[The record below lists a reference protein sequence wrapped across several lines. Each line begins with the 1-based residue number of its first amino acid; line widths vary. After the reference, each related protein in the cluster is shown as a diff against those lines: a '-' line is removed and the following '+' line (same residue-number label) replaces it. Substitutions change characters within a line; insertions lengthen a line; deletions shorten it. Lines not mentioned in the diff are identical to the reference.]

1 MFKIKKSTEI
11 TLCGGKRF
19 TIYHWSPTQVI
30 RNMPKIGR
38 LVAVPMG
45 TMAGS
50 ALANGENMSDAVPTA
65 ILYILDQLEDGGEE
79 IIQILLDGVE
89 VDNMAGPIDI
99 DEVFDGYVEDMI
111 TLLGKVVEVNY
122 GCFFGK
128 SGFGT
133 IDTFLKRMGLARA
146 VDQLDQTQ
154 ALTPTET

>member
-1 MFKIKKSTEI
+1 MFKIKKSTEVI
-11 TLCGGKRF
+11 LCGGKRF
-19 TIYHWSPTQVI
+19 TIYHWSPSQVI

-50 ALANGENMSDAVPTA
+50 AFSGGEGLKDAVPTA
-65 ILYILDQLEDGGEE
+65 ILYLLDQIEDGGEE
-79 IIQILLDGVE
+79 IINLLLAGVE
-89 VDNMAGPIDI
+89 VDSMGGPIDI
-99 DEVFDGYVEDMI
+99 DEVFDGHVEDLI

-133 IDTFLKRMGLARA
+133 IDTFLQRLGLVRA
-146 VDQLDQTQ
+146 VEQLDQSLTQ
-154 ALTPTET
+154 TEA

>member
-1 MFKIKKSTEI
+1 MFKIKKSTEV

-19 TIYHWSPTQVI
+19 TIYHWSPSQVI

-50 ALANGENMSDAVPTA
+50 AFSGGEGLKDAVPTA
-65 ILYILDQLEDGGEE
+65 ILYLLDQIEDGGED
-79 IIQILLDGVE
+79 IINLLLEGIE
-89 VDNMAGPIDI
+89 VDSIGGPINI
-99 DEVFDGYVEDMI
+99 DDVFDGHVEDLI

-133 IDTFLKRMGLARA
+133 IDTFLQRLGLVRA
-146 VDQLDQTQ
+146 VEQLDQT
-154 ALTPTET
+154 PTEA

>member
-1 MFKIKKSTEI
+1 MQGIRFKKSTDI

-19 TIYHWSPTQVI
+19 TIYHWAPSQVI

-50 ALANGENMSDAVPTA
+50 AFAGEEGGFQDAIPTA
-65 ILYILDQLEDGGEE
+65 ILYVLDRIEEGGME
-79 IIQILLDGVE
+79 IIDLMLDGIE
-89 VDNMAGPIDI
+89 VDSMAGKIDI
-99 DEVFDGYVEDMI
+99 DEVFDGHVED
-111 TLLGKVVEVNY
+111 LLKLIQKVVEINY

-133 IDTFLKRMGLARA
+133 IAGLFQKLGLVQA
-146 VDQLDQTQ
+146 VENLGQTPE
-154 ALTPTET
+154 A

>member
-1 MFKIKKSTEI
+1 MFKINKSTEI
-11 TLCGGKRF
+11 VLCGGKRF
-19 TIYHWSPTQVI
+19 TIYHWSPSQVI

-50 ALANGENMSDAVPTA
+50 AFSGGENFQDAVPTA
-65 ILYILDQLEDGGEE
+65 ILYILDQIEDGGDQ
-79 IIQILLDGVE
+79 IINILLEGIE
-89 VDNMAGPIDI
+89 VDNMGGPIDI
-99 DEVFDGYVEDMI
+99 DEVFDGHVEDLI

-133 IDTFLKRMGLARA
+133 IDTFLKKLGLVRA
-146 VDQLDQTQ
+146 VEQLDQSLTQ
-154 ALTPTET
+154 TEA

>member
-11 TLCGGKRF
+11 VLCGGKHF
-19 TIYHWSPTQVI
+19 TIYHWSPSQVI

-50 ALANGENMSDAVPTA
+50 AFSGGENFQDAVPTA
-65 ILYILDQLEDGGEE
+65 ILYILDQIEDGGDQ
-79 IIQILLDGVE
+79 IINILLEGIE
-89 VDNMAGPIDI
+89 VDNMGGPIDI
-99 DEVFDGYVEDMI
+99 DEVFDGHVEDLI

-133 IDTFLKRMGLARA
+133 IDTFLKKLGLVRA
-146 VDQLDQTQ
+146 VEQLDQSLAQ
-154 ALTPTET
+154 TEA

>member
-1 MFKIKKSTEI
+1 MFKVKKSTEI
-11 TLCGGKRF
+11 VLCGGMRF
-19 TIYHWSPTQVI
+19 TIYHWSPSQVI

-50 ALANGENMSDAVPTA
+50 ALANGENMTDAVPTA
-65 ILYILDQLEDGGEE
+65 ILYILDQIEDGGEE
-79 IIQILLDGVE
+79 IIQMLLEGVE
-89 VDNMAGPIDI
+89 VNNMGGPIDI
-99 DEVFDGYVEDMI
+99 DEVFDGHVDDLI

-133 IDTFLKRMGLARA
+133 IDTFLKRLGLARA
-146 VDQLDQTQ
+146 VEQLDPE
-154 ALTPTET
+154 TPTQTET

>member
-1 MFKIKKSTEI
+1 MFKVKKSTEI
-11 TLCGGKRF
+11 ILCGGKRF

-45 TMAGS
+45 TVAGS
-50 ALANGENMSDAVPTA
+50 AFSGGENYQDAIPTA
-65 ILYILDQLEDGGEE
+65 MLYILDQIENGGEE
-79 IIQILLDGVE
+79 IINLLLDGIE
-89 VDNMAGPIDI
+89 VDSMAGPIDI
-99 DEVFDGYVEDMI
+99 DVVFEDHVEDLI

-133 IDTFLKRMGLARA
+133 IDTFLKRLGLARA
-146 VDQLDQTQ
+146 VDQLDPEAGQT
-154 ALTPTET
+154 EI

>member
-1 MFKIKKSTEI
+1 MFKIKKTTEI
-11 TLCGGKRF
+11 VLCGGKRF
-19 TIYHWSPTQVI
+19 TIYHWSPSQVI
-30 RNMPKIGR
+30 RNMPRIGR

-50 ALANGENMSDAVPTA
+50 ALSSGDNMSDAVPTA
-65 ILYILDQLEDGGEE
+65 ILYILDQVEEGGEE
-79 IIQILLDGVE
+79 IINLLLEGIE
-89 VDNMAGPIDI
+89 VDSMAGPIDI
-99 DEVFDGYVEDMI
+99 DEVFDGHVEDLI

-146 VDQLDQTQ
+146 VDQLDQNLTQ
-154 ALTPTET
+154 TET

>member
-1 MFKIKKSTEI
+1 MFKIKKSTEVV
-11 TLCGGKRF
+11 LCGGKRF
-19 TIYHWSPTQVI
+19 TIYHWSPSQVI

-50 ALANGENMSDAVPTA
+50 AFSGGENFQDAVPTA
-65 ILYILDQLEDGGEE
+65 ILYILDQIEDGGDQ
-79 IIQILLDGVE
+79 IINILLEGIE
-89 VDNMAGPIDI
+89 VDNMGGPIDI
-99 DEVFDGYVEDMI
+99 DEVFDGHVEDLI

-133 IDTFLKRMGLARA
+133 IDTFLKKLGLVRA
-146 VDQLDQTQ
+146 VEQLDQSLTQ
-154 ALTPTET
+154 TEA

>member
-1 MFKIKKSTEI
+1 MFKIKKSTDI
-11 TLCGGKRF
+11 VLCGGRVFK
-19 TIYHWSPTQVI
+19 IYHWSPTQVI

-50 ALANGENMSDAVPTA
+50 AISQSDMSDALPTA
-65 ILYILDQLEDGGEE
+65 ILYVLDQLDNGGSEELLAMLLEGIEIDGF
-79 IIQILLDGVE
+79 
-89 VDNMAGPIDI
+89 AGDIDI
-99 DEVFDGYVEDMI
+99 DAVFEDHVDDLI

-133 IDTFLKRMGLARA
+133 IDTFLKRLGLARA
-146 VDQLDQTQ
+146 VEQLDQS
-154 ALTPTET
+154 TPTET

>member
-1 MFKIKKSTEI
+1 MFKIKKSTEV

-19 TIYHWSPTQVI
+19 TIYHWSPSQVI
-30 RNMPKIGR
+30 RNMPRIGR

-50 ALANGENMSDAVPTA
+50 AFSGGEGLKDAVPTA
-65 ILYILDQLEDGGEE
+65 ILYLLDQIEDGGEE
-79 IIQILLDGVE
+79 IINLLLEGVE
-89 VDNMAGPIDI
+89 VDSIGGPINI
-99 DEVFDGYVEDMI
+99 DDVFDGHVEDLI

-133 IDTFLKRMGLARA
+133 IDTFLQRLGLVRA
-146 VDQLDQTQ
+146 VEQLDQT
-154 ALTPTET
+154 PTEA